1 VQRLDAKTRSRPVE
15 QNFFNVVISAAGAAV
30 AWVIKMIYDRIKDLQ
45 TTDERLS
52 SSVEEIKKNYVR
64 RDDFKDFAHDIKDTL
79 IRIEGKIDAKV
90 DK

>member
-1 VQRLDAKTRSRPVE
+1 ME